1 MSSRSSAG
9 RFRGRLAAAL
19 ALAGLAVFTS
29 GLVVAA
35 ASATLSVDP
44 AAALSPLSVLS
55 APLHLCLTLTG
66 RLP

>member
-1 MSSRSSAG
+1 MSSRSTSG
-9 RFRGRLAAAL
+9 RLRGRLAAAV

-35 ASATLSVDP
+35 ASATPSVDP
-44 AAALSPLSVLS
+44 VAALSPLSVLS
-55 APLHLCLTLTG
+55 APFHICLTLTG